1 MSGRRDRFDPL
12 AYRDPEPNAFVIHAL
27 GPVNALA
34 LRAIMRV
41 RAFHLPEPELRRL
54 RTAIRPG
61 TAAFVAPNHPE
72 FLTDWLIDKELSVRV
87 SPLMAHWAS
96 YEIVNGSP
104 MAQAFWLANNLIANA
119 PGGAGKEYSVRWAL
133 QGHGVLLHPEGTAS
147 WQAERVGP
155 LLPGA
160 VDMAW
165 DACRRVREAGV
176 EKPVYVVP
184 IVWKLHFDRN
194 VARGLEREIGH
205 IERRLGLPVGSGR
218 LEQRFAALQRGLL
231 IRQSQKL
238 ELSSAG
244 RTPDIAGTGY
254 FAAQQDAERA
264 IVGALAARYGPVD
277 GDIARMQHAYR
288 KAIRARAAEDP
299 DGTRLDRARLAELTR
314 LKGFDPDLYDRPVL
328 TQEQIAETLKRTRAM
343 LLTRGFAE
351 ALHNTVPRPVG
362 SRVAH
367 VRAPEP
373 LAVHE
378 AYTHAEDEPARA
390 VLLER
395 LRRTMQATLDQLRS
409 EVAPVVSR
417 YLRANLLHSGR

>member
-1 MSGRRDRFDPL
+1 MGGRRDRFDPL
-12 AYRDPEPNAFVIHAL
+12 AYRDPQPHPFLINAL
-27 GPVNALA
+27 GPVNAIA
-34 LRAIMRV
+34 LRALMRV
-41 RAFHLPEPELRRL
+41 RTLDLPEPDVRRL
-54 RTAIRPG
+54 QTAIRPG

-72 FLTDWLIDKELSVRV
+72 FLTDWLIDKEVSVRV

-104 MAQAFWLANNLIANA
+104 AAQAFWLRNNLIANA

-165 DACRRVREAGV
+165 DTCRRVREAGV

-194 VARGLEREIGH
+194 VAHGLEREIGH
-205 IERRLGLPVGSGR
+205 IERTLGLPVGTGR

-231 IRQSQKL
+231 IQQAQKL
-238 ELSSAG
+238 ELFPAG
-244 RTPDIAGTGY
+244 RTPDIAGAGY

-264 IVGALAARYGPVD
+264 IVAALTVRYGPVD

-299 DGTRLDRARLAELTR
+299 DGTRRDRARLSELTR
-314 LKGFDPDLYDRPVL
+314 LKGFDPQLYDRPVL

-343 LLTRGFAE
+343 LVIRGFAE
-351 ALHNTVPRPVG
+351 SLHNTVPRPVG

-367 VRAPEP
+367 VRASEP

-395 LRRTMQATLDQLRS
+395 LRRTMQESLDRLRS

-417 YLRANLLHSGR
+417 YLRTNLLHSG